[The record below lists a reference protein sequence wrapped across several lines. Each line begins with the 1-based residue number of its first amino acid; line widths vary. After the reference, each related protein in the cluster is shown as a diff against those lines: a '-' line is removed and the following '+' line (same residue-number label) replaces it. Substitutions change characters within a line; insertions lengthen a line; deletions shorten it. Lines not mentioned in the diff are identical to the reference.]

1 MHLDIFTLFFLM
13 GTVLLL
19 VGLALLAVWWPSRS
33 EPGLLYWAVS
43 FFVRIPAMPLLMAR
57 GQIDD
62 RLSIDLANGFL
73 LAGLGLGW
81 AGTRMFARRK
91 VSIPVAVAP
100 MAIWFAACQIPAIYG
115 DIGHRIS
122 VMSALTATY
131 SFAIAFEFWRDA
143 VLSEHRLK
151 KGLAAL
157 FLVNGTVHVL
167 RIAYGLSTHDPEGLF
182 NRQGFLSVSIF
193 VPLVLVVIGTMIA
206 MAMYREE
213 HLDTLKHDAA
223 HDPLTNVLNRRAFFS
238 RAESVLREGRQDGVT
253 VALLMLDLDHFKA
266 VNDSHGHLAG
276 DQVLKQVCA
285 RVTGMIRRTDL
296 FGRLGGEEFA
306 ALLKVVAP
314 DDAMIVA
321 EKIRKGVGTTAI
333 ATDEGDLTVTVS
345 IGVAEDTGDG
355 QGFREML
362 RRADAALYAAKLAG
376 RDRVCARGE
385 GGTDEAAGTAEPVA
399 ALGMATLPD
408 R

>member
-1 MHLDIFTLFFLM
+1 MHLDVYTLFFLL
-13 GTVLLL
+13 GTVLFL
-19 VGLALLAVWWPSRS
+19 VGIALLAVWWPSRS

-43 FFVRIPAMPLLMAR
+43 FFIRIPAVPLLMAR
-57 GQIDD
+57 GQIAD

-81 AGTRMFARRK
+81 VGTRMFARRE
-91 VSIPVAVAP
+91 VSILVAAAP
-100 MAIWFAACQIPAIYG
+100 MAIWFIACQIPVIYDAIGY
-115 DIGHRIS
+115 R
-122 VMSALTATY
+122 VFVFSALTAIY
-131 SFAIAFEFWRDA
+131 CFAIAFEFWRDA

-157 FLVNGTVHVL
+157 FIVNGSVHTL
-167 RIAYGLSTHDPEGLF
+167 RAVYGLATYDSADLLQRHGY
-182 NRQGFLSVSIF
+182 LSMSIF

-223 HDPLTNVLNRRAFFS
+223 HDSLTNVLNRRAFFA
-238 RAESVLREGRQDGVT
+238 RAENVLRDGRQDEAT

-266 VNDSHGHLAG
+266 VNDTHGHLAG

-296 FGRLGGEEFA
+296 FGRMGGEEFA

-314 DDAMIVA
+314 DDAMMVA
-321 EKIRKGVGTTAI
+321 EKIRKAVGTMAI
-333 ATDEGDLTVTVS
+333 ATDEGDLSVTVS
-345 IGVAEDTGDG
+345 IGVAEQAGNVH
-355 QGFREML
+355 GFDEMM
-362 RRADAALYAAKLAG
+362 RRADTALYAAKLGG
-376 RDRVCARGE
+376 RDRVCDYDGVEIFEPAS
-385 GGTDEAAGTAEPVA
+385 GTGQVPAVEIASA
-399 ALGMATLPD
+399 PD